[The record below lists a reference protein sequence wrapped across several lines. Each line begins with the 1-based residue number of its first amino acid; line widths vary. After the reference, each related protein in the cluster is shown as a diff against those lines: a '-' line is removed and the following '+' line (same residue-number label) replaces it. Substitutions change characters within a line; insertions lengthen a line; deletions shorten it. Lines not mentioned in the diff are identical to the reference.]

1 MSEYELNILKKKYHD
16 GVLDLDEWNLLE
28 QAISQGKIDLKD
40 LPSLQK
46 LEIDLARIPGEDT
59 PPAVRSAVVEM
70 IKKEKREVPVKTVS
84 LREWMIRSVL
94 AAAAMM
100 TGVLIGYVIPGRSSA
115 QVSEVAKLQSE
126 MESLKE
132 TVMLNLLQKEST
144 TDRLKAV
151 SYSYE
156 LDQSSHRVI
165 NALLTTLNEDNNI
178 NVRLASVEA
187 LQQYGTQPWV
197 RTQLVKSI
205 SRQHSPLV
213 QVALAECMVALKEKT
228 SVIEFKK
235 LIDSKDTPEDIK
247 TRLKDYIQQII

>member
-59 PPAVRSAVVEM
+59 PPAVRSAVVE
-70 IKKEKREVPVKTVS
+70 IS

-100 TGVLIGYVIPGRSSA
+100 TGVLIGYVIPRRSSA

-151 SYSYE
+151 SYSYD

-247 TRLKDYIQQII
+247 TRLKDYIQQINIITR

>member
-1 MSEYELNILKKKYHD
+1 
-16 GVLDLDEWNLLE
+16 
-28 QAISQGKIDLKD
+28 LKD

-151 SYSYE
+151 SYSYD